1 MSASC
6 DEATRRLSTD
16 AVFPWGRW
24 VSDDSVVKRRRR
36 CKGTALVNAVTGDG
50 VRISADRNPSA
61 QEREARSLAHRDADM
76 RGSGWAR
83 RRRSVGAF
91 WRSDLALIRTT
102 YYAGRSMSD
111 ARFLVLVS
119 LSDGPRHGY
128 SIQHDIE
135 AFAGARLGA
144 GTLYGAINTL
154 ERDQL
159 IEALPTTERR
169 RPYRLTSAGRHHLRQ
184 QLEMLDRI
192 RARTAAVKLA

>member
-1 MSASC
+1 
-6 DEATRRLSTD
+6 
-16 AVFPWGRW
+16 
-24 VSDDSVVKRRRR
+24 
-36 CKGTALVNAVTGDG
+36 
-50 VRISADRNPSA
+50 
-61 QEREARSLAHRDADM
+61 
-76 RGSGWAR
+76 
-83 RRRSVGAF
+83 
-91 WRSDLALIRTT
+91 
-102 YYAGRSMSD
+102 MSD

-159 IEALPTTERR
+159 IEPLPTTERR

>member
-1 MSASC
+1 M
-6 DEATRRLSTD
+6 
-16 AVFPWGRW
+16 
-24 VSDDSVVKRRRR
+24 
-36 CKGTALVNAVTGDG
+36 
-50 VRISADRNPSA
+50 
-61 QEREARSLAHRDADM
+61 
-76 RGSGWAR
+76 
-83 RRRSVGAF
+83 GAF
-91 WRSDLALIRTT
+91 GRSDLALIRTT
-102 YYAGRSMSD
+102 YYAERSMSD

-159 IEALPTTERR
+159 IEALPTTQRR

-184 QLEMLDRI
+184 QLEILDRI

>member
-1 MSASC
+1 M
-6 DEATRRLSTD
+6 
-16 AVFPWGRW
+16 
-24 VSDDSVVKRRRR
+24 
-36 CKGTALVNAVTGDG
+36 
-50 VRISADRNPSA
+50 
-61 QEREARSLAHRDADM
+61 
-76 RGSGWAR
+76 
-83 RRRSVGAF
+83 GAF

-102 YYAGRSMSD
+102 YYAERGMSD

-135 AFAGARLGA
+135 AFAGARLGP

-159 IEALPTTERR
+159 IEPVPTTERR
-169 RPYRLTSAGRHHLRQ
+169 RPYRLTPAGRHHLRQ

>member
-1 MSASC
+1 MA
-6 DEATRRLSTD
+6 
-16 AVFPWGRW
+16 
-24 VSDDSVVKRRRR
+24 
-36 CKGTALVNAVTGDG
+36 G
-50 VRISADRNPSA
+50 VRVP
-61 QEREARSLAHRDADM
+61 
-76 RGSGWAR
+76 GWAR

-91 WRSDLALIRTT
+91 WRSDIALIRTT
-102 YYAGRSMSD
+102 YYAKRSMSD

-159 IEALPTTERR
+159 IEPLPTTQRR